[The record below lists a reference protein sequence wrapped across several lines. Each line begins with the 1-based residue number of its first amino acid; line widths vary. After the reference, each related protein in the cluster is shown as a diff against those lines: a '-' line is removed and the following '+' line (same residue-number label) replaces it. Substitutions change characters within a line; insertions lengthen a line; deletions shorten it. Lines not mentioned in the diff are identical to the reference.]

1 VTANALRLLDQDLAK
16 TGEKD
21 RLILAN
27 ADLYFFHIKVI
38 TMSNDN
44 LEEDNLEE
52 DKAREDKARED
63 KAREDKAREDKARED
78 KAREDKAREDKARED
93 KARDRKL
100 DFKSTLLATLIG
112 VFIASILTYCIAEFL
127 NYKSEKKSK
136 LEEVESIKKS
146 KLEEVESIIKLLNIA
161 KNDVDL
167 NKGAD
172 KALEKHIEKANQ
184 KSDEDVP
191 ASAFEIYLSPG
202 KGVPY
207 PIVFEKVIND
217 DRVLSYLSFTG
228 LASLY
233 RTQKALEEQRAYM
246 MNPCI
251 TDRSCITNKLY
262 VFDEYKL
269 NLKRASD
276 LLEEEIKYIRGESSE
291 AQVFESYKKREGERY
306 NLTEEQQENLLNFQ

>member
-1 VTANALRLLDQDLAK
+1 
-16 TGEKD
+16 
-21 RLILAN
+21 
-27 ADLYFFHIKVI
+27 
-38 TMSNDN
+38 MSNDN
-44 LEEDNLEE
+44 LE
-52 DKAREDKARED
+52 
-63 KAREDKAREDKARED
+63 
-78 KAREDKAREDKARED
+78 EDKARED

-127 NYKSEKKSK
+127 NYKSE
-136 LEEVESIKKS
+136 KKS

>member
-1 VTANALRLLDQDLAK
+1 
-16 TGEKD
+16 
-21 RLILAN
+21 
-27 ADLYFFHIKVI
+27 
-38 TMSNDN
+38 MSNDN
-44 LEEDNLEE
+44 LE
-52 DKAREDKARED
+52 EDKARED

-127 NYKSEKKSK
+127 NYKSE
-136 LEEVESIKKS
+136 KKS